1 MSPEVIF
8 RKLAAMGRYLE
19 DLSTHRHDSFAQFMA
34 EHYKIERLI
43 ELLVMCAS
51 DIAFHVLSLK
61 GELPPGSYRAAFL
74 RLGEMSVLEAQLS
87 KNLALGAGLRNIL
100 AHEYEEIDYR
110 LLHKSIGRILDDMGR
125 FAEAVSAIH
134 FESDDL

>member
-8 RKLAAMGRYLE
+8 RKLAAIGRYLE
-19 DLSTHRHDSFAQFMA
+19 DLSAHRHDAFEQFMA

-61 GELPPGSYRAAFL
+61 GELPPDSYRAAFL
-74 RLGEMSVLEAQLS
+74 RLGEMGILEAQLS
-87 KNLALGAGLRNIL
+87 MNLALGAGLRNIL

-110 LLHKSIGRILDDMGR
+110 LLHESICRILNDLAR
-125 FAEAVSAIH
+125 FAAAVSAMQ
-134 FESDDL
+134 FESNDI